1 MRDAGG
7 ARRRPWLRHGLLLA
21 AWALPACI
29 VPDAHI
35 DVRGEFVNPGT
46 VRLIQ
51 SVPITST
58 AHAACRDVD
67 PQLPSCPTPPETL
80 PFGRIDLS
88 QPFCVCAGGDNNALS
103 YFDIYVEDPD
113 LDDDGHPKDSILA
126 ALLLDMPS
134 ATADPTPYLAYQNI
148 LPSTLP
154 AALVG
159 LGAGAYADAID
170 RPEPVVRRWTLGT
183 DHGVDLCNDNAAA
196 PDGKLTPGLHS
207 LRVIVTDRPWYR
219 PFEYGPDGMVV
230 LDADGEP
237 VRVDATAATVG
248 VPDLPGGAT
257 YSVADYVFRCRDG
270 LDPDAGC
277 NCAEEM

>member
-1 MRDAGG
+1 MK
-7 ARRRPWLRHGLLLA
+7 RPLAFVFALA
-21 AWALPACI
+21 ACGPNYRYAYEGEGAFERCYAL
-29 VPDAHI
+29 D
-35 DVRGEFVNPGT
+35 
-46 VRLIQ
+46 
-51 SVPITST
+51 
-58 AHAACRDVD
+58 
-67 PQLPSCPTPPETL
+67 
-80 PFGRIDLS
+80 
-88 QPFCVCAGGDNNALS
+88 
-103 YFDIYVEDPD
+103 Y
-113 LDDDGHPKDSILA
+113 
-126 ALLLDMPS
+126 
-134 ATADPTPYLAYQNI
+134 
-148 LPSTLP
+148 
-154 AALVG
+154 
-159 LGAGAYADAID
+159 
-170 RPEPVVRRWTLGT
+170 
-183 DHGVDLCNDNAAA
+183 DNAAA